1 MKYKTLVDVYD
12 KVGST
17 TKKLEKTDI
26 IANFIKDLNGE
37 ELKIVMPLLRG
48 KIFSESE
55 EEDLGIADN
64 LVIFALTKLGYS
76 KKEIMDKFKDS
87 GDLGLVAQEV
97 AKKKKQSILF
107 KKSLKI
113 KKVYESIRE
122 IAKYTGKN
130 SQDRKINN
138 ILELLNSAEPS
149 EARYVIRTIL
159 GELRLG
165 TAEGILRDAISKAFE
180 VDKELVERDYN
191 LITDFGR
198 VAKIAKNDGN
208 KGLKKISLE
217 IGTPT
222 KAMLAEKS
230 ENLEKALED
239 AKNPAIEYKYDGTRV
254 LIQKDGEK
262 IWVFTRR
269 LENVTKQFPD
279 IVELC
284 KKNIKVEKSILE
296 GEAVAIRDG
305 KLLPFQ
311 ELSKRIQRKYN
322 IRKMSQ
328 EIPVQVNLFD
338 CLLVDRKQ
346 LLDEKFSK
354 RRKKL
359 EEIISQ
365 EKGKFQLAEQL
376 VTKDVEKVE
385 KFYNEALDLGQ
396 EGIMVKNLDAPY
408 QPGKR
413 VGYMYKVKPEKE
425 TLDLVV
431 VGAEWGQGR
440 RANWLASF
448 ILAARDE
455 ETGELLGIGKMGTGL
470 TDEQFKE
477 MTKTLKPLIEFEK
490 ENKVRIKP
498 KVVVE
503 TGYQE
508 IQKSPTYESGYALR
522 FPKLIRIREDK
533 SVEEVDTLNRIENLY
548 LTKSKKT
555 PEFIRRDELPI

>member
-64 LVIFALTKLGYS
+64 LVILALTKLGYS

-87 GDLGLVAQEV
+87 GDLGLVAQEI

-130 SQDRKINN
+130 SQERKINN

-165 TAEGILRDAISKAFE
+165 TAEGILRDATSKAFE

-198 VAKIAKNDGN
+198 VAKIAKNDGD

-239 AKNPAIEYKYDGTRV
+239 AKNPAIEYKYDGTRI
-254 LIQKDGEK
+254 LTQKEGEK

-413 VGYMYKVKPEKE
+413 VGYMYKVKPEEE

-548 LTKSKKT
+548 KKSSN
-555 PEFIRRDELPI
+555 